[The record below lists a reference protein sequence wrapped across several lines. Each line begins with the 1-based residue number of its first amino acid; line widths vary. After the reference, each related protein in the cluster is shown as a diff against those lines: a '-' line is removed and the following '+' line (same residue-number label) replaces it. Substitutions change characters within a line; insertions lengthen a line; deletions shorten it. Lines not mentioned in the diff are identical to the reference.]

1 MRPFLTT
8 FPPLIVLALVLA
20 ARPTIAEA
28 QDFGFDPPPS
38 ATDPALPAALRDLAE
53 RIVPVYTD
61 DDSTRYLANLA
72 ALQMTAGDPAAAHE
86 SRIALDKRLQ
96 AKEGRSAT
104 GPAIVYAVYVQAR
117 KTEAEEHVSFA
128 SAFRQALRAEFE
140 HLDDLAADDLE
151 MWFLAPSEPLRE
163 AVQRELDQQR
173 DKREIAL
180 EPALDLIR
188 SWASFE
194 AYRSIEALVRPLLTA
209 EKERRYVVDENVA
222 IPVPGGATIEA
233 TIVRPRAATEAGKLA
248 TVLEFTLDRSSRDP
262 REPATHGYASVL
274 ALARIAGDLSG
285 RPRAPFE
292 SDGDDA
298 RAVIDWISQQPWSDG
313 RVVMQGTGY
322 GGFVV
327 WAVAKTLPPAVKAI
341 ATSDPMAPGIDIPM
355 RGRIVLSSAYRWV
368 YDRLAPPGDATA
380 NDAAR
385 WRKLDEDWYR
395 SGRSY
400 REFPTLPGPGSA
412 VFRRWLNYPSY
423 DRFWQKWLPFGAEFA
438 KIDIPVLTV
447 TGYYSAGQTAALYY
461 FTEHHKYD
469 PNANHTLLIGPFD
482 EQTVEKGSPPTAR
495 GWIPDEVARVDPNDA
510 RYEWFAHALGGDEAP
525 ELTRDKV
532 NYELAGAN
540 EWRHAA
546 SLAALEEKRTRF
558 YLEASP
564 GGTANAL
571 AVKKRKTP
579 TSLTATLNLRD
590 RKDAAWRPSRELVQD
605 VLPARDGTMLFMTE
619 PFSAPVDVAGRLS
632 GVLDFTINKQDVDLV
647 MMLYELRSTGEYV
660 KLFDPAYAFRASY
673 AKDRVHRHLLLA
685 GVRQQL
691 PFQSEKMAGHQ
702 LQAGSRLVLALGIN
716 KRADQQ
722 INYGSGKDVSEESIA
737 DAHAAVRIR
746 WHDGSFIE
754 IPSP

>member
-1 MRPFLTT
+1 
-8 FPPLIVLALVLA
+8 
-20 ARPTIAEA
+20 
-28 QDFGFDPPPS
+28 
-38 ATDPALPAALRDLAE
+38 
-53 RIVPVYTD
+53 
-61 DDSTRYLANLA
+61 
-72 ALQMTAGDPAAAHE
+72 MTAGDPAAAHE
-86 SRIALDKRLQ
+86 SRIAFDKRVLS
-96 AKEGRSAT
+96 KEGRSPA
-104 GPAIVYAVYVQAR
+104 GRAIVYAIYVQAR
-117 KTEAEEHVSFA
+117 ITEAAEHVSFA
-128 SAFRQALRAEFE
+128 SAFKQELRATFE

-151 MWFLAPSEPLRE
+151 GWFLAPAEPLRE

-173 DKREIAL
+173 DKHEIAL
-180 EPALDLIR
+180 EPALDLVR
-188 SWASFE
+188 AWAAFE
-194 AYRSIEALVRPLLTA
+194 AYRSIEGLVRPLLTA
-209 EKERRYVVDENVA
+209 EKERRYIVDEDVA
-222 IPVPGGATIEA
+222 IPVADGATIAA
-233 TIVRPRAATEAGKLA
+233 TIVRPRAATESGKVA
-248 TVLEFTLDRSSRDP
+248 TLLEFTLDRSSRDP
-262 REPATHGYASVL
+262 REAASHGYASVL
-274 ALARIAGDLSG
+274 ALARIAGDLAT

-298 RAVIDWISQQPWSDG
+298 RAVIDWIARQPWSDG
-313 RVVMQGTGY
+313 RVGIQGTGY
-322 GGFVV
+322 GGFVA
-327 WAVAKTLPPAVKAI
+327 WAVAKKLPPALKAI

-368 YDRLAPPGDATA
+368 YDMLAPPGDATA

-423 DRFWQKWLPFGAEFA
+423 DRFWQKWLPFGAEFG

-469 PNANHTLLIGPFD
+469 PNANHALLIGPFD
-482 EQTVEKGSPPTAR
+482 EQTVEKGAPPSAR
-495 GWIPDEVARVDPNDA
+495 GWIPDDVARIDPNAA
-510 RYEWFAHALGGDEAP
+510 RYEWFAHALGKDEDFG
-525 ELTRDKV
+525 LIRDTV

-540 EWRHAA
+540 EWRYVG
-546 SLAALEEKRTRF
+546 SLAALEQKRTRF

-571 AVKKRKTP
+571 AEKKRKTP

-590 RKDAAWRPSRELVQD
+590 RKDAAWRPSRELVLD

-619 PFSAPVDVAGRLS
+619 PFSAPVDIAGRLS

-647 MMLYELRSTGEYV
+647 LMLYELRSTGEYV

-673 AKDRVHRHLLLA
+673 AKDRVHRRLLVA

-691 PFQSEKMAGHQ
+691 PFQSEKMTGRQ
-702 LQAGSRLVLALGIN
+702 LQVGSRLVLALGIN
-716 KRADQQ
+716 KRADNQV
-722 INYGSGKDVSEESIA
+722 NYGSGKDVSEESIA
-737 DAHAAVRIR
+737 DAHAPVRIR

>member
-1 MRPFLTT
+1 
-8 FPPLIVLALVLA
+8 
-20 ARPTIAEA
+20 
-28 QDFGFDPPPS
+28 
-38 ATDPALPAALRDLAE
+38 
-53 RIVPVYTD
+53 
-61 DDSTRYLANLA
+61 
-72 ALQMTAGDPAAAHE
+72 
-86 SRIALDKRLQ
+86 
-96 AKEGRSAT
+96 
-104 GPAIVYAVYVQAR
+104 
-117 KTEAEEHVSFA
+117 
-128 SAFRQALRAEFE
+128 
-140 HLDDLAADDLE
+140 
-151 MWFLAPSEPLRE
+151 
-163 AVQRELDQQR
+163 
-173 DKREIAL
+173 
-180 EPALDLIR
+180 
-188 SWASFE
+188 
-194 AYRSIEALVRPLLTA
+194 
-209 EKERRYVVDENVA
+209 
-222 IPVPGGATIEA
+222 
-233 TIVRPRAATEAGKLA
+233 
-248 TVLEFTLDRSSRDP
+248 
-262 REPATHGYASVL
+262 
-274 ALARIAGDLSG
+274 
-285 RPRAPFE
+285 
-292 SDGDDA
+292 
-298 RAVIDWISQQPWSDG
+298 
-313 RVVMQGTGY
+313 
-322 GGFVV
+322 
-327 WAVAKTLPPAVKAI
+327 
-341 ATSDPMAPGIDIPM
+341 MAPGIDIPM

-368 YDRLAPPGDATA
+368 YDMLAPPGDATA

-395 SGRSY
+395 AGRSY

-482 EQTVEKGSPPTAR
+482 EQTVEKGAPPAAR
-495 GWIPDEVARVDPNDA
+495 GWIPDEVARIDPNDA

-525 ELTRDKV
+525 ELARDKV
-532 NYELAGAN
+532 NYELTGAN

-546 SLAALEEKRTRF
+546 SLAALEERRTRF

-571 AVKKRKTP
+571 AVKRRKTP

-590 RKDAAWRPSRELVQD
+590 RKDAAWRPSRELVLD

-619 PFSAPVDVAGRLS
+619 PFSGPVDIAGRLS

-716 KRADQQ
+716 KRADSQV
-722 INYGSGKDVSEESIA
+722 NYGSGKDVSEESIA
-737 DAHAAVRIR
+737 DAHAPVRIR